1 MLLRLSKLVYLQ
13 ILIFYFFS
21 KGLFDESGKTRD
33 TRNII
38 IKNSV
43 RVHEVRMNSFT
54 TLFYYNV
61 KCMYLH
67 FIFSKFHFQ
76 FENSSTTLPRLSF
89 KSSTANPETF
99 KTKIIDQTKNTTSNI
114 RLSKSD
120 HSMVTSD
127 MFHGL
132 QGEVKTVRNQLS
144 YGIYIYSMIRSF
156 FLICRVEPIQWS
168 LIQACYFSC
177 LSNMFSILFLFQML
191 NNLSLNLF
199 CYNSFNKQ
207 LTLPIFF
214 PFQILRKT
222 TTNGGWR
229 LRISK
234 MKQHF

>member
-1 MLLRLSKLVYLQ
+1 MLGSASLHACKSLLFMNV
-13 ILIFYFFS
+13 FFS

-61 KCMYLH
+61 FYLH

-99 KTKIIDQTKNTTSNI
+99 KTKIDEETKIIDQTKNTTSDI

-144 YGIYIYSMIRSF
+144 YGIYIYKVR
-156 FLICRVEPIQWS
+156 
-168 LIQACYFSC
+168 
-177 LSNMFSILFLFQML
+177 
-191 NNLSLNLF
+191 
-199 CYNSFNKQ
+199 
-207 LTLPIFF
+207 IF
-214 PFQILRKT
+214 
-222 TTNGGWR
+222 
-229 LRISK
+229 
-234 MKQHF
+234 

>member
-1 MLLRLSKLVYLQ
+1 MRIYGRKCAFVLNFYTFCVLFFPSLSKELQ
-13 ILIFYFFS
+13 TCLAQQACMAVNLCFLFFS

-43 RVHEVRMNSFT
+43 RVHEVRMISFT
-54 TLFYYNV
+54 VLFYYNL
-61 KCMYLH
+61 Y

-99 KTKIIDQTKNTTSNI
+99 KTKIDEKTKIIDQTKNTTSDI

-144 YGIYIYSMIRSF
+144 YGIYIHSMIRTFS
-156 FLICRVEPIQWS
+156 LICRVEPIQRT
-168 LIQACYFSC
+168 LIQQCYYSC
-177 LSNMFSILFLFQML
+177 PSNMFSILIIFSCSRCYML
-191 NNLSLNLF
+191 LV
-199 CYNSFNKQ
+199 
-207 LTLPIFF
+207 
-214 PFQILRKT
+214 
-222 TTNGGWR
+222 
-229 LRISK
+229 
-234 MKQHF
+234 